1 MKQLIIFLSILLF
14 TSCATRKVQK
24 STETIKEKSE
34 ILIVKVDSS
43 KINIIDNSQ
52 ELIFEPIDTI
62 LPMIINGKSYKN
74 TRIKALKKHINTSI
88 QNNKKETLK
97 AIKEVKTEVV
107 KKEIKRTSFNF
118 WWLLLLLLIPILYF
132 VYKKRLYLLF

>member
-14 TSCATRKVQK
+14 TSCGVRKVQK
-24 STETIKEKSE
+24 STETIKEKTE
-34 ILIVKVDSS
+34 ISLVKVDSS

-62 LPMIINGKSYKN
+62 KPMIISGKSYKN

-97 AIKEVKTEVV
+97 ATKEVNIEVV

-118 WWLLLLLLIPILYF
+118 LWLLLLLLIPILYF
-132 VYKKRLYLLF
+132 VYKKRLYLFF

>member
-1 MKQLIIFLSILLF
+1 MKYIIILLLLF

-24 STETIKEKSE
+24 STEAIKEKTE
-34 ILIVKVDSS
+34 ISVVKTDSS
-43 KINIIDNSQ
+43 KINIIDNSE

-62 LPMIINGKSYKN
+62 KPMFINGKSYKN
-74 TRIKALKKHINTSI
+74 TRIKAIKKHINTNI
-88 QNNKKETLK
+88 QNHKKETLK
-97 AIKEVKTEVV
+97 AINEVKKEVT

>member
-1 MKQLIIFLSILLF
+1 MKQLIIFLSILLLS
-14 TSCATRKVQK
+14 SCATRKVQK
-24 STETIKEKSE
+24 STETIKEKTE
-34 ILIVKVDSS
+34 ISIVKIDSS

-88 QNNKKETLK
+88 QNNKIETLK
-97 AIKEVKTEVV
+97 ATKEVKIEIV

>member
-52 ELIFEPIDTI
+52 ELIFEPINTI

-88 QNNKKETLK
+88 KNNKKETLK